1 MWDINVALFQWMNQL
16 GNIPLIG
23 KIAPIMADAPIFFL
37 PIFLVFMWLR
47 AVYKKENSEIKINLL
62 HIFYSP
68 VIAIGIS
75 LIIQQFIHLERPE
88 TAIS

>member
-47 AVYKKENSEIKINLL
+47 AVYKKKILK
-62 HIFYSP
+62 
-68 VIAIGIS
+68 
-75 LIIQQFIHLERPE
+75 
-88 TAIS
+88 